1 MSLLNKNFSN
11 HADSQVGV
19 HRITFEESHLTYDEY
34 NVFFTSKM
42 GLSALSSQKVV
53 SD

>member
-11 HADSQVGV
+11 HADSQVEV
-19 HRITFEESHLTYDEY
+19 HRTTFEQSHLVI
-34 NVFFTSKM
+34 NM
-42 GLSALSSQKVV
+42 MSALSSQKVV